1 MCTLNQ
7 NLRMACTMTDVQTE
21 SDTDRLLTPT
31 EGSLATAVGVV
42 MLCLSFL
49 SLAVMIAIASPVVRL
64 LEGLSK

>member
-1 MCTLNQ
+1 
-7 NLRMACTMTDVQTE
+7 MTDVQTDR
-21 SDTDRLLTPT
+21 DTDRLLTPS

-64 LEGLSK
+64 MEGLSK